1 MDVFKKSERSQ
12 IMARIKTR
20 DTAPELIVRRICY
33 ALGHRYRLCVKGIA
47 GSPDLVF
54 SKSRKLIFVHGCF
67 WHRHSCARG
76 AVPKTRTEFWRN
88 KLDGNRR
95 RDRRVQ
101 RQLKA
106 QGWKILV
113 VWQCETGNPAR
124 LNKRIGTFLAE

>member
-20 DTAPELIVRRICY
+20 DTAPELIVRRICH
-33 ALGHRYRLCVKGIA
+33 ALGHRYRLCVKGIS

-76 AVPKTRTEFWRN
+76 VVPKTRTEFWRN

-113 VWQCETGNPAR
+113 VWQCETGDLAR
-124 LNKRIGTFLAE
+124 LNNRIGTFL